1 MSTKEFRHK
10 LSAIF
15 SADVVGYSR
24 LMRDDEEA
32 TIRTLTTYRKVMT
45 DLIDQYKGRLVD
57 AVGDN
62 LLAEFASA
70 VDSVKCAVEIQRKL
84 FQQNAELPEKRR
96 MRFRIGLN
104 FGDVV
109 EKEQRIYGDGVN
121 IAARMESLAD
131 RGGICIS
138 GTVYDQVKQILDL
151 KYNYLGEQ
159 KIKNIKEPVRAYWV
173 LSLPDTAAHRFIKA
187 KMTVN
192 KTWRNVI
199 VAATVVLIIGAASA
213 IGNFYSLP
221 KFPVEKIS
229 DQKGKVAFVASDE
242 RRNLEAI
249 KRREKELKLEM
260 EEQRIAAERKLI
272 EEEKKALEAK
282 RRQEETLKLEM
293 ERQKI
298 SAERKRIEE
307 EKKALEA
314 KRRQEETR
322 KLEMEKQK
330 IAAERKRIEEEKKAL
345 EAKIKQEKT
354 RKKQLAYIP
363 KTASK
368 SRDEGI
374 VYYKSHGD
382 NRYSL
387 AVFPFCESAI
397 APTQV
402 EEQKEFTDFMINYT
416 HNIPDILLTHSY
428 YPYHEYKTDQQLR
441 RINSLIHEDL
451 EREIWYGNS
460 KFPREKPDYNVL
472 KKLAKKINSDLILTF
487 KISATPTYINEMCV
501 TYKGYLIDIDKNI
514 DYEKIHKR
522 YYNEQTICLTDFEI
536 LKQMAK
542 DLFELYLNSN
552 PQARR

>member
-1 MSTKEFRHK
+1 MSTEEFRHK
-10 LSAIF
+10 LSSIF

-45 DLIDQYKGRLVD
+45 HFIQKYRGRVVD

-70 VDSVKCAVEIQRKL
+70 ADSVKCAVEIQRKL
-84 FQQNAELPEKRR
+84 FEQNAELPDKRK

-104 FGDVV
+104 HGDVV

-131 RGGICIS
+131 KGGICIS
-138 GTVYDQVKQILDL
+138 GNVYDQVKQKLDL

-173 LSLPDTAAHRFIKA
+173 LSLPGTAAHRFIKA
-187 KMTVN
+187 KLAVN

-213 IGNFYSLP
+213 IGKFYSLP

-229 DQKGKVAFVASDE
+229 DQSGKVEFLASDK
-242 RRNLEAI
+242 RKALEAI
-249 KRREKELKLEM
+249 KRREKELKMEI
-260 EEQRIAAERKLI
+260 EEQRIAAERKRI
-272 EEEKKALEAK
+272 EEERKALEAK
-282 RRQEETLKLEM
+282 KRQEETL
-293 ERQKI
+293 R
-298 SAERKRIEE
+298 
-307 EKKALEA
+307 
-314 KRRQEETR
+314 
-322 KLEMEKQK
+322 LEMEKQK
-330 IAAERKRIEEEKKAL
+330 IAAERKRIDEEKKAL
-345 EAKIKQEKT
+345 EAKIKQEES

-368 SRDEGI
+368 RRDEGI
-374 VYYKSHGD
+374 VYYKPHGD

-387 AVFPFCESAI
+387 AVIPFCESAI
-397 APTQV
+397 AHTQV
-402 EEQKEFTDFMINYT
+402 DEQKEFTDFMIKYT
-416 HNIPDILLTHSY
+416 NNIRDIVFTHSY
-428 YPYHEYKTDQQLR
+428 YPYHEYKTEQQLR
-441 RINSLIHEDL
+441 RINSIIHEDL

-460 KFPREKPDYNVL
+460 KFPREKPDYKVL

-514 DYEKIHKR
+514 DYEKIHRR
-522 YYNEQTICLTDFEI
+522 YYNEQTICLADFDI
-536 LKQMAK
+536 LKQMTK